1 MNERIKIPRG
11 RIVLAALAHGDQPV
25 LIAGL
30 MAGSGLLLALLCAAG
45 AP

>member
-1 MNERIKIPRG
+1 MTAII
-11 RIVLAALAHGDQPV
+11 AALARADRPV
-25 LIAGL
+25 LLAGL